1 MTDPTRDSYDAVAA
15 EYDRQISGELAGK
28 PLDRGLLAAF
38 ADLVPRELPVGDLGC
53 GPGHVA
59 HHLAGLGCAVIG
71 IDLSPAMI
79 DIARRRYPQLTFQV
93 GSMLDLPVADGAWG
107 GAVAMYSI
115 IHLDAAERRAAC
127 HELARVIRPGGY
139 VLLAFH
145 TSDATHQPGE
155 LTEEEEV
162 LGRQIK
168 LTLHFLRPDDS
179 RPTYAPPDSP
189 KPPGYCASP
198 GRRRDGRL
206 PGAGRIGGRSGRMS
220 RVLIPGSAV
229 ARRRTRRLVLL
240 PGTRGA

>member
-1 MTDPTRDSYDAVAA
+1 MSIGAKCGGWVNDSIRDSYEAVAA

-59 HHLAGLGCAVIG
+59 HHLTGLGCAMVG
-71 IDLSPAMI
+71 LDLSPAMI
-79 DIARRRYPQLTFQV
+79 DIARRRYPQIAFQV

-127 HELARVIRPGGY
+127 RELARAICPGGF

-155 LTEEEEV
+155 LTAEEEF
-162 LGRQIK
+162 LGRRIK
-168 LTLHFLRPDDS
+168 LTLHFLRPDDVAADLRAAGFTESARLLREPDPSVEYPSS
-179 RPTYAPPDSP
+179 RCYLI
-189 KPPGYCASP
+189 
-198 GRRRDGRL
+198 GRR
-206 PGAGRIGGRSGRMS
+206 P
-220 RVLIPGSAV
+220 AV
-229 ARRRTRRLVLL
+229 DA
-240 PGTRGA
+240 